1 MQSIG
6 RKAPTTVA
14 GKAVGPVGYG
24 MLGESVPSLR
34 YPNQSCPVPYDPRG
48 PLPGVD
54 GVRACMWQRIG

>member
-24 MLGESVPSLR
+24 MLGESVTLPYLTS
-34 YPNQSCPVPYDPRG
+34 SCPVPYGPRE
-48 PLPGVD
+48 PLPRVE
-54 GVRACMWQRIG
+54 GVRAWM